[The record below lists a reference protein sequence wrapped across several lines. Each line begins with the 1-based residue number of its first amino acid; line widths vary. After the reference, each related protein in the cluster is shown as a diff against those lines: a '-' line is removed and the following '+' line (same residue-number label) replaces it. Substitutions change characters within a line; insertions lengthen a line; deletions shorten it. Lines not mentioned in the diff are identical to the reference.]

1 MKNGFQVTRIWPFN
15 PKVMDGRTNLNEL
28 YIVDRNNTLDE
39 DNVEKYDEAMNNIE
53 GWVKME
59 QLQN

>member
-1 MKNGFQVTRIWPFN
+1 
-15 PKVMDGRTNLNEL
+15 MDGRTNPNEF
-28 YIVDRNNTLDE
+28 YIVDHNNKLDE
-39 DNVEKYDEAMNNIE
+39 DNVEKYDEVMNNIE

>member
-1 MKNGFQVTRIWPFN
+1 MKNGFHVTRIWPFN
-15 PKVMDGRTNLNEL
+15 PKVMDGRTNPNEF
-28 YIVDRNNTLDE
+28 YIVDHNNKLDE
-39 DNVEKYDEAMNNIE
+39 DNVEKYDEVMNNIE